1 MYEDITA
8 TGEDRRR
15 ELLRRA
21 TADFEADY
29 AHWEWSYRER
39 EEASRYHHNTR
50 GTGQYSARELE
61 VLAEEGRP
69 ALTFNLGSREV
80 LSAVGMDL
88 EASLR
93 AVPIPVGTDD
103 ESARELCE
111 RLLSVCEDQLDLEA
125 VDAEIDLKRC
135 VEGEACVAIEVLPD
149 SDDPTQLRIHHTL
162 CGSRE
167 VVWDGASRRPDR
179 SDARRVSRS
188 RWISRTEFLIEYPEL
203 RSRVDELFREAGDS
217 RGVPSD
223 RAWVHGLD
231 RRRRGR
237 SIDSTSSGP
246 GFWVDVEHEKIRL
259 VRMEYEEAYVRRWLI
274 GLDAE
279 GRTVVEEIS
288 AEQEAEI
295 RALER
300 SLEEARESGV
310 VAGPN
315 PFAAH
320 RIVHTWSR
328 RYRWL
333 EYIGTEV
340 ILDEPAP
347 AAYLGFSIIPVTC
360 YIDPETGE
368 PYGLWRNLRD
378 PQGELNRRY
387 SVELDQ
393 ALRQTEPGVRIEA
406 TAVPNVSEFRDQER
420 RPGGVSV
427 VSDGALAAGRIQ
439 DRAVPPISEAH
450 PRLMEQ
456 SLMMMGRI
464 GEGGA
469 IEDRASTGAEQPF
482 TVAMRHQKSTV
493 AASVR
498 MLGWR
503 AFQRQRALALL
514 SIALRLPDHQI
525 EQWLSNPREWQVRG
539 GVAIRLAPSPETG
552 EPEPVATVPLGSL
565 REMRFQIAFSASS
578 RNKTIRMLD
587 AQMYYTLAQ
596 SGFPIP
602 PDLIAEKIAG
612 SETEAA
618 RIKEYAQQTMA
629 GAAAT
634 QAQTMELQQKLL
646 AAEAQLAGMK
656 RTIEAGELEERRR
669 SAQAR
674 ERLDYMK
681 ASDESLLRLLEIW
694 ERADAAEKERLT
706 TLLTSQ
712 LGRGAH

>member
-1 MYEDITA
+1 
-8 TGEDRRR
+8 
-15 ELLRRA
+15 
-21 TADFEADY
+21 
-29 AHWEWSYRER
+29 
-39 EEASRYHHNTR
+39 
-50 GTGQYSARELE
+50 
-61 VLAEEGRP
+61 
-69 ALTFNLGSREV
+69 
-80 LSAVGMDL
+80 
-88 EASLR
+88 
-93 AVPIPVGTDD
+93 
-103 ESARELCE
+103 
-111 RLLSVCEDQLDLEA
+111 
-125 VDAEIDLKRC
+125 
-135 VEGEACVAIEVLPD
+135 
-149 SDDPTQLRIHHTL
+149 
-162 CGSRE
+162 
-167 VVWDGASRRPDR
+167 
-179 SDARRVSRS
+179 
-188 RWISRTEFLIEYPEL
+188 
-203 RSRVDELFREAGDS
+203 
-217 RGVPSD
+217 
-223 RAWVHGLD
+223 
-231 RRRRGR
+231 
-237 SIDSTSSGP
+237 
-246 GFWVDVEHEKIRL
+246 
-259 VRMEYEEAYVRRWLI
+259 
-274 GLDAE
+274 
-279 GRTVVEEIS
+279 
-288 AEQEAEI
+288 
-295 RALER
+295 
-300 SLEEARESGV
+300 
-310 VAGPN
+310 
-315 PFAAH
+315 
-320 RIVHTWSR
+320 
-328 RYRWL
+328 
-333 EYIGTEV
+333 
-340 ILDEPAP
+340 
-347 AAYLGFSIIPVTC
+347 
-360 YIDPETGE
+360 
-368 PYGLWRNLRD
+368 
-378 PQGELNRRY
+378 
-387 SVELDQ
+387 
-393 ALRQTEPGVRIEA
+393 
-406 TAVPNVSEFRDQER
+406 
-420 RPGGVSV
+420 
-427 VSDGALAAGRIQ
+427 
-439 DRAVPPISEAH
+439 
-450 PRLMEQ
+450 MEQ